1 MGVNVRCEV
10 CNKFIRHVEFED
22 LSSIQTDEI
31 CSDCSKKIGEL
42 YLDFDSSIAKFRA
55 EMEKLFLECRAELSD
70 KIKKGAKWT

>member
-10 CNKFIRHVEFED
+10 CNKFIRHVEFKD

-31 CSDCSKKIGEL
+31 CDDCSKKINKL
-42 YLDFDSSIAKFRA
+42 YADFDSSIAKFKT

-70 KIKKGAKWT
+70 RIKKGVKCA